1 MKRARGISLTE
12 LIVILVVLSGV
23 AMLGFKLLNPYLQY
37 YAIQRTFK
45 TMAADSELKS
55 APRASIVAAWSRYA
69 AIDNMDPISGDDIL
83 VTREG
88 ERMELSASYTVKV
101 PLFAN
106 ISLLLDFNPTS
117 AAH

>member
-12 LIVILVVLSGV
+12 LIVILAVLSVV
-23 AMLGFKLLNPYLQY
+23 AILGFKLVNPYLQY

-45 TMAADSELKS
+45 TMAADAELKT
-55 APRASIVAAWSRYA
+55 APRTSIVAAWSRYA
-69 AIDNMDPISGDDIL
+69 SIDNMDPISGDDIL

-88 ERMELSASYTVKV
+88 DTMEISASYTVKV
-101 PLFAN
+101 PLVAN

-117 AAH
+117 ATH